1 MVGLRDLGLTPVRL
15 AEVAGHL
22 AQARQAL
29 EQVAGQAAARCLVV
43 QGNALRLDV
52 AALADEPAEVQRRV
66 VAGALSRVASPGYA
80 PRGVALQAFLAR
92 VLAGQNATLAGVR
105 FQTTRTGA
113 WFFRE
118 YKAVAD
124 LVCDAGALWDGQWRV
139 ISDLP
144 VGAELRALGAG
155 IALCPGWR
163 QTGLPRAALMA
174 SPALWVGETLVAAPL
189 AGFGA
194 GFRATP
200 LFLAAP
206 PQQSI
211 LSH

>member
-1 MVGLRDLGLTPVRL
+1 
-15 AEVAGHL
+15 
-22 AQARQAL
+22 
-29 EQVAGQAAARCLVV
+29 
-43 QGNALRLDV
+43 LRLDV
-52 AALADEPAEVQRRV
+52 AALKAEPAEVQRR
-66 VAGALSRVASPGYA
+66 AIASALARLVPPGYA
-80 PRGVALQAFLAR
+80 PRGVALQALLAR
-92 VLAGQNATLAGVR
+92 VLAGRPATLAGVR
-105 FQTTRTGA
+105 FQPTRTGA

-124 LVCDAGALWDGQWRV
+124 LVCDPAALWDGQWRV
-139 ISDLP
+139 TGDLP
-144 VGAELRALGAG
+144 EGAEVRALGAG
-155 IALCPGWR
+155 IAVCPDWR

-174 SPALWVGETLVAAPL
+174 SPALWVGEALLAAPL

-200 LFLAAP
+200 LFLAAA